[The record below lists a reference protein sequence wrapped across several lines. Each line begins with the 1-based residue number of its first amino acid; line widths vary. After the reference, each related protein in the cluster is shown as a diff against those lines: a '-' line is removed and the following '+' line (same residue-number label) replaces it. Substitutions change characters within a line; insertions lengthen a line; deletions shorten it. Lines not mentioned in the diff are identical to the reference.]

1 MTFLNQLML
10 YFCTAVCVMY
20 LLSGGYRAVRDFWR
34 RQIVKGPLRES
45 APVSQPEATRR
56 SAHSVVTFLTTP
68 FNEKIPMSEITSLVT
83 AEAVKEVLR
92 SEEVLS
98 ALKQKLRQNLEARLD
113 AEVDAILDELLG
125 VPAVPEPE
133 GIADDSTVSDG
144 VGSQPDGSEE
154 PQPDGEMMM

>member
-1 MTFLNQLML
+1 
-10 YFCTAVCVMY
+10 
-20 LLSGGYRAVRDFWR
+20 
-34 RQIVKGPLRES
+34 
-45 APVSQPEATRR
+45 
-56 SAHSVVTFLTTP
+56 
-68 FNEKIPMSEITSLVT
+68 MSEITSLVT

-92 SEEVLS
+92 SEEVRS

-144 VGSQPDGSEE
+144 VGSQPDG
-154 PQPDGEMMM
+154 EMMM